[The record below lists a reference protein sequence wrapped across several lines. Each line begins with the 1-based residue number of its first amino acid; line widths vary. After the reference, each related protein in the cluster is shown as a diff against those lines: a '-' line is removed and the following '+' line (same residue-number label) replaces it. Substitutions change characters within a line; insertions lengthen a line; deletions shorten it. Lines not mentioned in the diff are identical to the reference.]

1 MQAIYRA
8 LADPT
13 RRDIL
18 KLLRKGAMPA
28 GAIAEHFPITKGS
41 LSHHFNL
48 LKNADLIRCERRGQ
62 QLLYSLNA
70 SVVEDLAASLLDL
83 VGTRNKGGRP

>member
-1 MQAIYRA
+1 MQALYRA

-13 RRDIL
+13 RREIL
-18 KLLRKGAMPA
+18 KLLRKGPLTA
-28 GAIAEHFPITKGS
+28 GAIAEHFPMTKGS

-48 LKNADLIRCERRGQ
+48 LKHADLIRCERRGQ

-70 SVVEDLAASLLDL
+70 SVVEDLAASLLSL
-83 VGTRNKGGRP
+83 VGSGTKDGAV